1 MSLGIQ
7 YTSYCRLDTITLLS
21 ADSGGPIYDIY
32 DRGTGLKLNTI
43 VLPPNDNVFP
53 VSRYKV
59 SRYRGGKGGSQFIG
73 LIVQSNGESQEIEIP
88 CEPAPEVRRGRVRKD
103 AGDNGQPTPGGA
115 GRAHAVEQLRELS
128 PAQRRAIDRL
138 VEAGEKNPDLREEM
152 QRRVLD
158 LLTTMPEPPDVE
170 LPEVLEEMAEA
181 ILESPAL
188 KKLIDFIYPEIEP
201 LAPGG
206 FQHGYPVGPGGPQP
220 CCWSTPNAHKSG
232 MWFYKPGGTSYL
244 SPFDG
249 EPEDGMVF
257 WRFDEDMFDE
267 PPWLWHDPERLRQE
281 IEAGEPEAR
290 RELQERLQREWNEG
304 LDDVLEGMGAD
315 PGPGGMG

>member
-1 MSLGIQ
+1 MSLGIK

-53 VSRYKV
+53 ISRYKV

-88 CEPAPEVRRGRVRKD
+88 CEPAPEVRRGRVAKD
-103 AGDNGQPTPGGA
+103 VQDDRQPNPGGDLAA
-115 GRAHAVEQLRELS
+115 GAQQLQNLS
-128 PAQRRAIDRL
+128 PAQRRAMNRL
-138 VEAGEKNPDLREEM
+138 IEEGNNNPGLREEM
-152 QRRVLD
+152 QRRVLE
-158 LLTTMPEPPDVE
+158 LLDKIPEPPEGQDP
-170 LPEVLEEMAEA
+170 LGIGEA
-181 ILESPAL
+181 LLADPDLKAL
-188 KKLIDFIYPEIEP
+188 LDFIFPEMTP
-201 LAPGG
+201 VAPGG

-220 CCWSTPNAHKSG
+220 CCWPTPKSHKSS

-249 EPEDGMVF
+249 IPENGMMF
-257 WRFDEDMFDE
+257 WRFEEDMFDE

-290 RELQERLQREWNEG
+290 QELQERLQKEWDEG
-304 LDDVLEGMGAD
+304 LNEVLENMGAA
-315 PGPGGMG
+315 PG